1 MIFTPIEDLEIF
13 DTAYDRSGIWAS
25 VRVDTVPLYGLF
37 LPGVRKL
44 SSGKQT
50 IGAFENSD
58 KHSLIAWID
67 PVSDRF
73 VSLRPNWLYTVPGS
87 LFLTLLL
94 GGCIL
99 ASVNLWLLYIGIT
112 IDSRMTAL
120 PTLAVLFACGAT
132 TAGCLFDSSKKTI
145 FETQLRTE
153 LEKYKIGRAN

>member
-1 MIFTPIEDLEIF
+1 MIFEPIQDLEIF

-37 LPGVRKL
+37 FPGVRKL

-50 IGAFENSD
+50 IGAFENGD
-58 KHSLIAWID
+58 KHSLVAWID

-99 ASVNLWLLYIGIT
+99 ALLNLWLLHIGT
-112 IDSRMTAL
+112 AIDRRLTAL
-120 PTLAVLFACGAT
+120 PTLAVLLVCGVMIT
-132 TAGCLFDSSKKTI
+132 LCLFDSSKKTI
-145 FETQLRTE
+145 LETRLRRE
-153 LEKYKIGRAN
+153 LERYKIGGTI